1 MNKAKGQSAPRA
13 SAADFGIHKFIRTE
27 KTVIAQMGGYG
38 LFLSEN
44 GKERKP

>member
-1 MNKAKGQSAPRA
+1 MNKAKGRSAPRA
-13 SAADFGIHKFIRTE
+13 SAADFGIHKYIRTE
-27 KTVIAQMGGYG
+27 KTVIARLGGCG